1 MCQLQIAAIILLIQ
15 SSVCQLNCDYY
26 EYMKADENY
35 TLSSPGYGQGA
46 PMNTNCLWA
55 MEAPPGYKIKLSCD
69 VVFLMPLLGCN
80 NKLLISKNGRM
91 DMEDADT
98 YCGFG
103 EIEVQSSSTRMRVE
117 FRSSMLPMGSRFH
130 CIAALI
136 VNNCICG
143 IHNDG
148 KIVNGNVTLVN
159 EYPSVAGLIDGN
171 QGIICGATIISN
183 KHAVSLLNSLKFF
196 KLTLN

>member
-1 MCQLQIAAIILLIQ
+1 MLQLQIALILLCHLIH

-26 EYMKADENY
+26 EYMKVGKNY
-35 TLSSPGYGQGA
+35 TLSSPGFDQGA

-55 MEAPPGYKIKLSCD
+55 MESPPGYKIELDCD
-69 VVFLMPLLGCN
+69 VLFLMPLLGCN
-80 NKLLISKNGRM
+80 NRLLISTNGRM

-103 EIEVQSSSTRMRVE
+103 TIKTHSSSTRMRVE
-117 FRSSMLPMGSRFH
+117 FRTSVLPMGSRFH
-130 CIAALI
+130 CSATAII
-136 VNNCICG
+136 NNCICG

-148 KIVNGNVTLVN
+148 KIVNGNATLIN
-159 EYPSVAGLIDGN
+159 EYPSVAGLTDGN

-183 KHAVSLLNSLKFF
+183 KHAVSKLELKL
-196 KLTLN
+196 K